1 MSNVIVGE
9 LFLERHHCNLLQT
22 VAIMMDS
29 SEKLKRGVNNA
40 CLEHISNEKNRT
52 RSDLQ
57 KRLFKKSMV
66 GFRRDINV
74 DYAVKM
80 LIERLINAL
89 RWMRY
94 AFNRPVYTIKTYNR
108 LKKIRSIPVAHIM
121 MPVSDNPYLR
131 EY

>member
-9 LFLERHHCNLLQT
+9 LFLERHHRNLLQT
-22 VAIMMDS
+22 VAIMIDT
-29 SEKLKRGVNNA
+29 SEKLKRGVTNNL
-40 CLEHISNEKNRT
+40 LEHIHFESLKK

-57 KRLFKKSMV
+57 KRLFKKSMT
-66 GFRRDINV
+66 GYRRDISV

-80 LIERLINAL
+80 LIERLVNAL

-108 LKKIRSIPVAHIM
+108 LKKIRDIPVAHIM
-121 MPVSDNPYLR
+121 MPIPDNPYLR

>member
-1 MSNVIVGE
+1 MSNVIIGE
-9 LFLERHHCNLLQT
+9 LFLERHVSRLRCICSGMIQN
-22 VAIMMDS
+22 
-29 SEKLKRGVNNA
+29 SEKLRNGVQNA
-40 CLEHISNEKNRT
+40 CLDYIHSQSLKKKT
-52 RSDLQ
+52 DLQ

-80 LIERLINAL
+80 LIERLVNAL

-108 LKKIRSIPVAHIM
+108 LKKIRDIPVAHIM
-121 MPVSDNPYLR
+121 IPIPDNPYLR

>member
-9 LFLERHHCNLLQT
+9 LFLERHVSRLRCICSSMIQN
-22 VAIMMDS
+22 
-29 SEKLKRGVNNA
+29 SEKLRNGVQNA
-40 CLEHISNEKNRT
+40 CLDYLHSQSLKKKT
-52 RSDLQ
+52 DLQ

-66 GFRRDINV
+66 GFRRDISV

-80 LIERLINAL
+80 LIERLSNVL

-94 AFNRPVYTIKTYNR
+94 AFNRPIYTIKTYNR
-108 LKKIRSIPVAHIM
+108 LKKIRDIPVAHVM
-121 MPVSDNPYLR
+121 MPIPDNPYLR

>member
-9 LFLERHHCNLLQT
+9 LFLDRHHSNLLQT
-22 VAIMMDS
+22 VAIMIDT

-40 CLEHISNEKNRT
+40 CLEHISNEKNRH
-52 RSDLQ
+52 RSEIQ

-66 GFRRDINV
+66 GFRRDISV

-94 AFNRPVYTIKTYNR
+94 AFNRPIYTIKTYNR

-131 EY
+131 VY

>member
-1 MSNVIVGE
+1 MESVVVGE
-9 LFLERHHCNLLQT
+9 LFLERHVGRLRLT
-22 VAIMMDS
+22 VQNMIKNN
-29 SEKLKRGVNNA
+29 EKLRIGVQNA
-40 CLEHISNEKNRT
+40 CLEYIHNQSLKKKT
-52 RSDLQ
+52 DLQ
-57 KRLFKKSMV
+57 KRLFKKSMT
-66 GFRRDINV
+66 GFRRDISV

-80 LIERLINAL
+80 LIERLSHTL

-108 LKKIRSIPVAHIM
+108 LKKIRDIPVAHIM

>member
-1 MSNVIVGE
+1 MSNVIVVD
-9 LFLERHHCNLLQT
+9 LFLERHVSRLRCIVRGMIQN
-22 VAIMMDS
+22 
-29 SEKLKRGVNNA
+29 SEKLRNGVNNA

-66 GFRRDINV
+66 GFRRDISV

-94 AFNRPVYTIKTYNR
+94 AFNKPTYTIKTYNR

-121 MPVSDNPYLR
+121 IPIPDNPYLR
-131 EY
+131 VY

>member
-9 LFLERHHCNLLQT
+9 LFLERHHRNLLQT
-22 VAIMMDS
+22 VAIMIDT
-29 SEKLKRGVNNA
+29 SEKLRNGVQNA
-40 CLEHISNEKNRT
+40 CLDYIHSQSLKKKT
-52 RSDLQ
+52 DLQ

-80 LIERLINAL
+80 LIERLVNAL

-108 LKKIRSIPVAHIM
+108 LKKIRDIPVAHIM
-121 MPVSDNPYLR
+121 MPIPDNPYLR
-131 EY
+131 VY

>member
-9 LFLERHHCNLLQT
+9 LFLERHHRNLLQT
-22 VAIMMDS
+22 VAIMIDT
-29 SEKLKRGVNNA
+29 SEKLRNGVQNA
-40 CLEHISNEKNRT
+40 CLDYIHSQSLKKKT
-52 RSDLQ
+52 DLQ

-66 GFRRDINV
+66 GFRRDISV

-94 AFNRPVYTIKTYNR
+94 AFNRPIYTIKTYNR

-121 MPVSDNPYLR
+121 IPIPDNPYLR